1 MKNSTFLI
9 LIIFLIFS
17 CSKKQEKKQTE
28 LIVVPKNKE
37 ALLIGTFHYNNP
49 GADVIKTKSFNI
61 LSEKSQNELKEIS
74 SSIKKYNPTKIFVE
88 WPYKEQKELDSLYQ
102 LYLNNQYFTNASLS
116 DFYLKNE
123 IFQLA
128 FRIAK
133 ESNLKKVYGVDYTG
147 TDFPFDDV
155 MRDIVENNQY
165 ELEAKIEKG
174 ISRFTQEFDSK
185 IESGTSLTELT
196 TFLNSSEMRSFSNYF
211 HNNLMLLAGAP
222 NDFSGPL
229 LTSEWYKRNLH
240 MWSLIQKHTK
250 ESDERIMVLVGA
262 SHAAMFEL
270 FIKENKLWKVKE
282 LEDILVR

>member
-28 LIVVPKNKE
+28 LIVAPKKKE

-88 WPYKEQKELDSLYQ
+88 WSYKEQKELDSLYQ